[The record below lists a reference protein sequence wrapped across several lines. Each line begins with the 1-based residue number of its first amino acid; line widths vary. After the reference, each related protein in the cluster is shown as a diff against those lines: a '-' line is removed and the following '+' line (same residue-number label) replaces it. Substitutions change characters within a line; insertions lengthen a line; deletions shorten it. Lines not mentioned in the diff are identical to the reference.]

1 MLKRGKRKTVEMSQ
15 TGELPAGGSQT
26 NAGRPGNDYERQIA
40 DNDQE
45 HALLENEAM
54 SRIKLPAH
62 SRKSEVL
69 VKHIRTTTQKDPAN
83 TANILRT
90 WIAEGD
96 DRVSS

>member
-1 MLKRGKRKTVEMSQ
+1 VSKQ
-15 TGELPAGGSQT
+15 AELASAAAQSKIAISEKPE
-26 NAGRPGNDYERQIA
+26 NDYERQLSE
-40 DNDQE
+40 NEQE
-45 HALLENEAM
+45 YALLEKEAV

-62 SRKSEVL
+62 SRKGEVL
-69 VKHIRTTTQKDPAN
+69 MKHIRTTSHKDPAN